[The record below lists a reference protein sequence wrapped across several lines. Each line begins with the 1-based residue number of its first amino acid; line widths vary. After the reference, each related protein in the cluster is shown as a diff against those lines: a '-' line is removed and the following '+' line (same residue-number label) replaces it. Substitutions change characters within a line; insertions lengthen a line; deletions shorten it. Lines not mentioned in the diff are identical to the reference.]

1 VCYFSIFSLFFYCT
15 FIVFYCVY
23 CVLLPYGVINDDQ
36 TMIIAV
42 SFFVMGIYRLAVS
55 IVQQK
60 SIFPVIVAVG

>member
-1 VCYFSIFSLFFYCT
+1 
-15 FIVFYCVY
+15 
-23 CVLLPYGVINDDQ
+23 VLLPYGVINDDQ